1 MEKKHPSRRHAR
13 HRALTPWLLAATAL
27 TASLGAQAQSTPSG
41 NAMMGFTPGSSY
53 VELGLGRSNYEL
65 DKGLGGFAS
74 EDQATTYTVRGG
86 GFFSPNL
93 GVEVGYTDYG
103 WVSSAGGTT
112 RAKGINFSLV
122 GKYPA
127 SPSLNLIGKVGST
140 YSYTKVSSDASSGI
154 VAGTNKDFGLALG
167 LGVEF
172 IVTPQWSAALQYEAQ
187 NMTFAG
193 ERTDTVGNTSL
204 TARYHF

>member
-1 MEKKHPSRRHAR
+1 MKKTPSTH
-13 HRALTPWLLAATAL
+13 HRAKSLWLLAATVL
-27 TASLGAQAQSTPSG
+27 TASLGAQAQSSTSG
-41 NAMMGFTPGSSY
+41 TTMMGFTPGSGY
-53 VELGLGRSNYEL
+53 AELGLGLSNYAQ
-65 DKGLGGFAS
+65 DKGVG
-74 EDQATTYTVRGG
+74 GG

-103 WVSSAGGTT
+103 WVSNAGGTT
-112 RAKGINFSLV
+112 RAKGLNFSLV

-127 SPSLNLIGKVGST
+127 SPAVNLIGKVGST

-167 LGVEF
+167 VGVQYT
-172 IVTPQWSAALQYEAQ
+172 INPQWSAVVQYEAQ

-193 ERTDTVGNTSL
+193 DRTDTVGNASL
-204 TARYHF
+204 TARFHY

>member
-1 MEKKHPSRRHAR
+1 MKKKHHTS
-13 HRALTPWLLAATAL
+13 HRAKSLWLLAATVL
-27 TASLGAQAQSTPSG
+27 TASLGAQAQSSTSG
-41 NAMMGFTPGSSY
+41 TTMMGFTPGSGY
-53 VELGLGRSNYEL
+53 AELGLGRTNYAL
-65 DKGLGGFAS
+65 DKGLGNFAS
-74 EDQATTYTVRGG
+74 EDNSTSYIVRGG

-103 WVSSAGGTT
+103 WVSNAGGTT

-127 SPSLNLIGKVGST
+127 SPAVNLLGKVGST
-140 YSYTKVSSDASSGI
+140 YSYTKVSSDAASGI

-167 LGVEF
+167 VGVQYM
-172 IVTPQWSAALQYEAQ
+172 INPQWSAVVQYEAQ

-193 ERTDTVGNTSL
+193 DRTDTVGNASL
-204 TARYHF
+204 TARFHY

>member
-1 MEKKHPSRRHAR
+1 MKKTPSTH
-13 HRALTPWLLAATAL
+13 HRAKSLWLLAATVL
-27 TASLGAQAQSTPSG
+27 TASLGAQAQSSTSG
-41 NAMMGFTPGSSY
+41 TTMMGFTPGSGY
-53 VELGLGRSNYEL
+53 AELGLGLSNYAQ
-65 DKGLGGFAS
+65 DKGVGGFAS
-74 EDQATTYTVRGG
+74 EDNATSYVVRGG

-103 WVSSAGGTT
+103 WVSNAGGTT
-112 RAKGINFSLV
+112 RAKGLNFSLV

-127 SPSLNLIGKVGST
+127 SPAVNLIGKVGST

-167 LGVEF
+167 VGVQYM
-172 IVTPQWSAALQYEAQ
+172 INPQWSAVVQYEAQ

-193 ERTDTVGNTSL
+193 DRTDTVGNASL
-204 TARYHF
+204 TARFHY

>member
-1 MEKKHPSRRHAR
+1 MKKKHHTS
-13 HRALTPWLLAATAL
+13 HRAKSLWLLAATVL
-27 TASLGAQAQSTPSG
+27 TASLGAQAQSSTSG
-41 NAMMGFTPGSSY
+41 ATMMGFTPGSGY
-53 VELGLGRSNYEL
+53 AELGLGRTNYAL
-65 DKGLGGFAS
+65 DKGLGNFAS
-74 EDQATTYTVRGG
+74 EDNSTSYIVRGG

-93 GVEVGYTDYG
+93 GVEVGFTDYG
-103 WVSSAGGTT
+103 WVSNAGGTT

-127 SPSLNLIGKVGST
+127 SPAVNLIGKVGST

-167 LGVEF
+167 VGVQYMF
-172 IVTPQWSAALQYEAQ
+172 NPQWSAVVQYEAQ

-193 ERTDTVGNTSL
+193 DRTDTVGNASL
-204 TARYHF
+204 TARFHY

>member
-1 MEKKHPSRRHAR
+1 MKKKHHTS
-13 HRALTPWLLAATAL
+13 HRAKSLWLVAATVL
-27 TASLGAQAQSTPSG
+27 TASLGAQAQSGTSG
-41 NAMMGFTPGSSY
+41 TTMMGFTPGSGY
-53 VELGLGRSNYEL
+53 VELGLGRTNYEL
-65 DKGLGGFAS
+65 DKGLGNFTS
-74 EDQATTYTVRGG
+74 EDNSTSYVVRGG

-103 WVSSAGGTT
+103 WVSNAGGTT

-127 SPSLNLIGKVGST
+127 SPALNLIGKVGST
-140 YSYTKVSSDASSGI
+140 YSYTKVSSNASSGI

-167 LGVEF
+167 VGVQYM
-172 IVTPQWSAALQYEAQ
+172 INPQWSAVVQYEAQ

-193 ERTDTVGNTSL
+193 DRTDTVGNASL
-204 TARYHF
+204 TARFHY